1 MKIKYINV
9 VIITITFIFLI
20 IGTSGCIVKTSA
32 YYKLVIS
39 PTNGTAIIYVPVA
52 INEDGSM
59 SDVMNNPKVISYRS
73 REPNPN
79 ASYEIINTNH
89 GKALKVVTKEQI
101 EIQNGINQRGQANF
115 NITMWNKTFEARTGE
130 VWIYMDNSST
140 AEDVNIMFQLSYSN
154 TVFVI
159 AQHAGTSITTE
170 QYANDRTSL
179 KKGWN
184 VYPIYEMIY

>member
-1 MKIKYINV
+1 MKIKTIS
-9 VIITITFIFLI
+9 IIIFIFLI
-20 IGTSGCIVKTSA
+20 VGTSGCIGKTSV
-32 YYKLVIS
+32 YYNLVIT

-59 SDVMNNPKVISYRS
+59 SDVMNNLRTISYRS
-73 REPNPN
+73 REPNQN

-101 EIQNGINQRGQANF
+101 EIQNDIVQRGQASF

-140 AEDVNIMFQLSYSN
+140 AEDVNIRFQLFYLN
-154 TVFVI
+154 RGLVI
-159 AQHAGTSITTE
+159 GQHVGTLITTKQHA
-170 QYANDRTSL
+170 NDTSL

-184 VYPIYEMIY
+184 VYPIYEQIS